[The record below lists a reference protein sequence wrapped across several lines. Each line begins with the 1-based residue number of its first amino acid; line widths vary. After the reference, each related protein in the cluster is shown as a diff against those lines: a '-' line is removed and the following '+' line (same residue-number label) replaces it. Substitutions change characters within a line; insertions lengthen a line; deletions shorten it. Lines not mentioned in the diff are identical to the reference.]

1 MKKLLTAS
9 FVIGALISVSYVGLP
24 VSAVDNAVEKGFLS
38 VSYTTEKEV
47 SPDTVEF
54 SIAIRTEDKKSMQE
68 ASSKNK
74 EISNKVYEYL
84 KSNIKTANGDYI
96 KTSNYSANPIYT
108 YKDNKRIFD
117 RYEVSNNIIVH
128 TKSLEN
134 VAALIDKSISMGA
147 TGVNSLNFSLANK
160 DAKCAELLSFAG
172 KEVRK
177 RGDVVASAVGTSI
190 TGVKSIRT
198 SCSLNQRRVN
208 YAYSNRLMAKAA
220 MANDAAMEVAEPVTN
235 IESGNITIYSSVD
248 ADFFVK

>member
-1 MKKLLTAS
+1 MVFPL
-9 FVIGALISVSYVGLP
+9 ALGIVLAAPSLSLP
-24 VSAVDNAVEKGFLS
+24 VNAVDNTVERGYLS

-74 EISNKVYEYL
+74 EISNRVYEYL
-84 KSNIKTANGDYI
+84 KSSIKPANGDYI
-96 KTSNYSANPIYT
+96 KTSNYSANPVYT

-128 TKSLEN
+128 TKSLDN
-134 VAALIDKSISMGA
+134 VASLIDKSISMGA

-160 DAKCAELLSFAG
+160 DQKCSEMLSFG
-172 KEVRK
+172 GREVRK
-177 RGDVVASAVGTSI
+177 RGDLLASSVGTVI
-190 TGVKSIRT
+190 TGVKNVRT

-220 MANDAAMEVAEPVTN
+220 MADGAAMEVAEPVTN
-235 IESGNITIYSSVD
+235 IESGNITIYASVD

>member
-1 MKKLLTAS
+1 MKKIFVAS
-9 FVIGALISVSYVGLP
+9 AMLSLMVLAQNSSLP
-24 VSAVDNAVEKGFLS
+24 VNAIDNSVERGYVS

-84 KSNIKTANGDYI
+84 KTNIKPANGDYI
-96 KTSNYSANPIYT
+96 KTSNYSANPIYV

-117 RYEVSNNIIVH
+117 KYEVSNNIIVH
-128 TKSLEN
+128 TKSLDKISTY
-134 VAALIDKSISMGA
+134 IDRAIQMGA
-147 TGVNSLNFSLANK
+147 TGVNSLNFTLSNK
-160 DAKCAELLSFAG
+160 DQKCADLLALSG

-177 RGDVVASAVGTSI
+177 RADVVAISVGSSV
-190 TGVKSIRT
+190 TGIKSVRT
-198 SCSLNQRRVN
+198 SCSLNQRHSTF
-208 YAYSNRLMAKAA
+208 AYSNRLLAKAA
-220 MANDAAMEVAEPVTN
+220 MADGAAMEVAEPSTN
-235 IESGNITIYSSVD
+235 IESGNITIYASVD

>member
-1 MKKLLTAS
+1 MKKFLVASLILGTLFLTPS
-9 FVIGALISVSYVGLP
+9 TSVVAADSIPERGYM
-24 VSAVDNAVEKGFLS
+24 S

-108 YKDNKRIFD
+108 YKDNKRVFD

-134 VAALIDKSISMGA
+134 VATMIDKSISMGA
-147 TGVNSLNFSLANK
+147 TGVNSLNFSLAKK
-160 DAKCAELLSFAG
+160 DEKCAEMLSFAG

-177 RGDVVASAVGTSI
+177 RGDVVAAAVGTTI
-190 TGVKSIRT
+190 TGVKNIRT

-208 YAYSNRLMAKAA
+208 YAYSNRAFAKAA
-220 MANDAAMEVAEPVTN
+220 MADGMNMEAAEPVTN
-235 IESGNITIYSSVD
+235 IESGNITMYSSVD
-248 ADFFVK
+248 VDFFVK